1 MVNQSELA
9 RRGKAVAVHK
19 HRAQFSLGVILVP
32 ALKPCRRSNQS
43 CLLERQLELLQ
54 ELVRQQADLALPMRG
69 AGGGQGG
76 LASFLRTVN
85 EGPIPFVSCLV
96 GIQKRSDW

>member
-1 MVNQSELA
+1 MVNQTELA

-19 HRAQFSLGVILVP
+19 HPAQFSLGVILVP

-54 ELVRQQADLALPMRG
+54 ELVRQQAEPTRRG
-69 AGGGQGG
+69 ERRSGG
-76 LASFLRTVN
+76 
-85 EGPIPFVSCLV
+85 V
-96 GIQKRSDW
+96 GSVTAT

>member
-1 MVNQSELA
+1 MHQLIRLTKTIPSVTNLLKQTPL
-9 RRGKAVAVHK
+9 RRGFLLIV
-19 HRAQFSLGVILVP
+19 LV
-32 ALKPCRRSNQS
+32 
-43 CLLERQLELLQ
+43 
-54 ELVRQQADLALPMRG
+54 LALTCFVLPWTAR
-69 AGGGQGG
+69 AVSPPPDGGYALFTTAEGQDG